1 MADKINDPFDFQP
14 KAIKRTKFEK
24 ESGAIDPFDV
34 APNPRLTMSTPEE
47 RRQDIES
54 NPSAREVLG
63 VPESPD
69 LETRATRELPEL
81 SGGGIVGAESSDIAK
96 SLKISPLIL
105 TSTKPIDIARILKS
119 NYPEIGIT
127 RDPKG
132 NVIANNNKTGVKA
145 VINKPGFSVMDA
157 LQGLGLIAA
166 FSPAGRAGSLATT
179 TGGKVAAVGAA
190 SGGTELGL
198 DLARQAGGS
207 QDEVSLSNV
216 DPVALATATI
226 GGGAFEGIGLQLLKT
241 SRAFKAKGLTD
252 EIKQEFRSQLEANGV
267 NPKEITDDFMVRYFN
282 AANEAVDQVPAQAK
296 TATDEFD
303 IPFTKGQAT
312 QNTKQLNLEDSLRE
326 GRLGSKAQEKMQSF
340 QSDQVT
346 AINKTAANEQARLSG
361 GRATIETPNESGAL
375 VGEGIRAKERVASQ
389 AIDDA
394 FSDVGQ
400 ASLTAKGVKGLNTR
414 LLRRSKVEQFDIGEG
429 FEQTT
434 KTLKEFKEFDQ
445 FVKEGNQVR
454 PLQIKQIERF
464 RKRIGN
470 RIGAAGNQSD
480 KRQMTILKKE
490 LDNYLDSAVDRHL
503 FNGDE
508 GALDQL
514 KKARGLR
521 FKYAQQFQRI
531 DKSGKRTGRK
541 FKDDAGDVMERII
554 NADPTD
560 TEVINYMF
568 GASKFASK
576 QSGGKIA
583 NRVKSVLGEDSTEWK
598 SLREAAFMRLAKPA
612 KDGKVSGR
620 IFASRLNDA
629 LENPSLMRTMFTDKE
644 IGRMKFFANAI
655 KRAQPDKVNPSGTS
669 NAIAQTVQQLWEG
682 LATSIGFSTGGV
694 FGGIAARQGVKAGS
708 GFRAVRKANKALKG
722 EKVFTRR
729 RLGAGGA
736 AAGVESGSAV
746 ADERK

>member
-1 MADKINDPFDFQP
+1 VEDKKIIDPFDSEPKFEKKRTPFEKKSGVVDPFDF
-14 KAIKRTKFEK
+14 
-24 ESGAIDPFDV
+24 
-34 APNPRLTMSTPEE
+34 NPRLTMSTPQE
-47 RRQDIES
+47 RNQDIEN
-54 NPSAREVLG
+54 NPKPREVLG
-63 VPESPD
+63 IPDSPD
-69 LETRATRELPEL
+69 RETRATKELPEIQNSGVL
-81 SGGGIVGAESSDIAK
+81 AGGGAAKSMKIAALITASPNPEDIAK
-96 SLKISPLIL
+96 IL
-105 TSTKPIDIARILKS
+105 ES

-132 NVIANNNKTGVKA
+132 NLIANNNKTGA
-145 VINKPGFSVMDA
+145 QGVINKPDLSGIDIV
-157 LQGLGLIAA
+157 QGLGLMAA
-166 FSPAGRAGSLATT
+166 FTPAGRAGALATT

-190 SGGTELGL
+190 SGATELGI

-207 QDEVSLSNV
+207 KENVSLANV
-216 DPVALATATI
+216 DPVTLAAATV
-226 GGGAFEGIGLQLLKT
+226 GGGVFEGAGIKLMNIARKV
-241 SRAFKAKGLTD
+241 KAKGLTE
-252 EIKQEFRSQLEANGV
+252 EIKQEFKAQLESNGI

-326 GRLGSKAQEKMQSF
+326 GRLGSKAQEKMQDF
-340 QSDQVT
+340 QGKQVA
-346 AINKTAANEQARLSG
+346 AINKTAATEQANLSG
-361 GRATIETPNESGAL
+361 GRATIETPNDAGGL
-375 VGEGIRAKERVASQ
+375 VGEGIRAKERIASQ
-389 AIDDA
+389 GINDA
-394 FSDVGQ
+394 FAEVGQ
-400 ASLTAKGVKGLNTR
+400 ASLTSKGVKGLNTR
-414 LLRRSKVEQFDIGEG
+414 LIRRSKVEQFDIGEG

-434 KTLKEFKEFDQ
+434 KTLNELKEFDK

-470 RIGAAGNQSD
+470 RIGAAGNPSD

-490 LDNYLDSAVDRHL
+490 LDNYLDSSVDRHL

-514 KKARGLR
+514 KTARGLR
-521 FKYAQQFQRI
+521 AKYAQQFQRI
-531 DKSGKRTGRK
+531 DKSGKRSIRK

-554 NADPTD
+554 NTDPTD

-583 NRVKSVLGEDSTEWK
+583 TKVKQVLGEDSIEWK

-612 KDGKVSGR
+612 KDGKISGR
-620 IFASRLNDA
+620 LFSSRLGDA
-629 LENPSLMRTMFTDKE
+629 LENPSLMRTLFTDKE
-644 IGRMKFFANAI
+644 IGRMKFFASAI

-669 NAIAQTVQQLWEG
+669 NAIAQTLQQVWEG
-682 LATSIGFSTGGV
+682 LATSIGFTSGGPI
-694 FGGIAARQGVKAGS
+694 GAIAARQGVKAGS
-708 GFRAVRKANKALKG
+708 GFRAIRKANKALEG
-722 EKVFTRR
+722 EKVFTRH
-729 RLGAGGA
+729 RLGAAGA
-736 AAGVESGSAV
+736 AGAVQSSQTV
-746 ADERK
+746 ADDR